1 MVGIDPEIRKKLEKH
16 QSARHRNYKKINLI
30 SFMQEFNNNRILEQ
44 SSLKDAV
51 QIFNE
56 EMERTLDII
65 APLEDT
71 KET

>member
-1 MVGIDPEIRKKLEKH
+1 
-16 QSARHRNYKKINLI
+16 
-30 SFMQEFNNNRILEQ
+30 MQEFNHNRMLDQ

-65 APLEDT
+65 APLEEN
-71 KET
+71 KKPKRKNQP

>member
-1 MVGIDPEIRKKLEKH
+1 
-16 QSARHRNYKKINLI
+16 
-30 SFMQEFNNNRILEQ
+30 MQEFNNNRILQE

-65 APLEDT
+65 ASLDEKRSLREKT
-71 KET
+71 SHCILVNY